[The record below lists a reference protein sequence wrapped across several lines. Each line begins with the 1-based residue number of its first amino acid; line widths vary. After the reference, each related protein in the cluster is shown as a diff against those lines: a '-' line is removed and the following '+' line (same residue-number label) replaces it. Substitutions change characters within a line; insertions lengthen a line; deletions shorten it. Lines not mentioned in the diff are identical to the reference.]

1 MDDETTTSP
10 PGSWPDGSDTQE
22 ISSDNGRHSGPEPQT
37 AEDGGKRTCRSKEK
51 EVTNSVKR
59 EAMLPSEI
67 IEQILYLTDPETFAS
82 LVLVSSCWRKASQTP
97 HLYAHHLSRCPSF
110 SINNNVIAGPFTDNS
125 LDRLKKQFNQEIK
138 RNLFAA
144 YLRPRQV
151 AVTLTSTTTSSSA
164 SFPGGEAFEFSF
176 SPNGHWTLA
185 LSSSRIYVLDTLSPQ
200 ISVQRELKVLRR
212 PLSAAILDDGS
223 ILAVLSS
230 DHQVNVY
237 DLSNLGL
244 KYLRSLP
251 LDSRPKT
258 LAMSPKGEVLAT
270 AFDGGIEVHSLAAN
284 ALSSDRRAVKCD
296 SVDSI
301 AFSSDGTMLLGTTQ
315 NSRSPSTVLLTAP
328 YYSEGDQNLPANI
341 LLGQMWTSQIIFPSS
356 SRDCSHATMLPH
368 PTEGDSNWTFAYDR
382 VFESFRAVRTDDM
395 RNGTTYFTGPKPQS
409 SSGTRAVKRKLNPST
424 LPATSD
430 RGELVAAGFAGKDI
444 WIYGVPENLDLTTLP
459 KSEYQSSPG
468 IVMAG
473 SNASS
478 NSGNHPGSPP
488 TSLTTGE
495 SAELMRLPQWQVLV
509 DKYRNVFAKG
519 RRVAEVPG
527 ATNLRWVSRQH
538 ERLGE
543 KSISERLI
551 IAAPGGVPSTSG
563 LEQDDFAS
571 VDGGRLVILD
581 FDRTVEDGKLEQLNF
596 EVGDAKPE
604 MLEEGNMDMDT
615 EVAFVR
621 QRTVRKRRDVPNEPS
636 VASML
641 ASGSD
646 VPPMPSIPPQ
656 SAPPNVPQAALSSQL
671 SPTDGS
677 NVPSRTANSSPSDGL
692 TLEEASAAFDGPYS
706 QTAPRSR
713 TSLYRSAT
721 AVADHRQRNP
731 PRIVESG
738 QVAYRRADGRGE
750 LPHESD
756 ADNWVPPPPPY
767 TAKSDIPLPEHLRM
781 SILPRRIEPTD
792 RVTHAFERPRRAST
806 VSSPPLSATSSQR
819 RVVSSP
825 DRERQNPFRQRGDST
840 ASPIRRP
847 LRRTTSDTIPESTG
861 TVSPI
866 SSVGM
871 SFEAGANQFTSPASR
886 GSPGSITR
894 RPFSAFVG
902 RYIGSHQRP
911 STARLTSPI
920 SPIPE
925 PLVPPPRSAGNSISL
940 PASPVRPAFPEL
952 TLSGAN
958 LQSRLEYPLPPAPRN
973 DPDYQPPAPP
983 QNIPQTSNP
992 HPQTPAPIP
1001 PSPNPNP
1008 NPSSVTLSPYLETL
1022 AASMPSAQQLAN
1034 LNNRYNNNND
1044 PSRSPSRL
1052 ITSTST
1058 SSTSQPRPPRAA
1070 LGAAGSPI
1078 SPARRRRQSLRLGSG
1093 STFSASSPAL
1103 LRPTARRL
1111 DTIHSVSSFLSRSGT
1126 RSRSRPGEDLRMARS
1141 RSVDPMRPPESGPIV
1156 PTTRI
1161 GTRKGRKK
1169 GKGKGAAGVK
1179 SGDLEFSG
1187 EAWGRVGEGEGER
1200 ERGKCVLM

>member
-1 MDDETTTSP
+1 MDDETPTSP
-10 PGSWPDGSDTQE
+10 PGSWPAGSDTGVEASDLRAYSASESPALETVEKGLSKGKGKDTNGPLRKSALLPPE
-22 ISSDNGRHSGPEPQT
+22 ILEH
-37 AEDGGKRTCRSKEK
+37 
-51 EVTNSVKR
+51 
-59 EAMLPSEI
+59 
-67 IEQILYLTDPETFAS
+67 ILYLTDPETFAS
-82 LVLVSSCWRKASQTP
+82 LVLVSSCWREASQTP

-125 LDRLKKQFNQEIK
+125 LGRFKKQFNQETK
-138 RNLFAA
+138 RNLFQA
-144 YLRPRQV
+144 YLRPRQT

-164 SFPGGEAFEFSF
+164 SFPGGEAFDFSF
-176 SPNGHWTLA
+176 SANGHWTLA
-185 LSSSRIYVLDTLSPQ
+185 LSSSRIYVLDTLSPK

-237 DLSNLGL
+237 DLSNLEL
-244 KYLRSLP
+244 KHLRSLP
-251 LDSRPKT
+251 LDNRPNT
-258 LAMSPKGEVLAT
+258 IAMSPKGEVLAT

-315 NSRSPSTVLLTAP
+315 NSRNPNTVLLTAP
-328 YYSEGDQNLPANI
+328 YYSEGDHNLPAEI
-341 LLGQMWTSQIIFPSS
+341 LLGQMWTSQIIFPNS

-368 PTEGDSNWTFAYDR
+368 PTEGDSSWTFAYDR

-395 RNGTTYFTGPKPQS
+395 RNGTTYFTGPKPRS
-409 SSGTRAVKRKLNPST
+409 ISGTRGAKRKLTPST

-473 SNASS
+473 ANASS
-478 NSGNHPGSPP
+478 TTGNSTGSPP

-495 SAELMRLPQWQVLV
+495 SAELTRLPQWQVLV

-527 ATNLRWVSRQH
+527 ATNLRWVSRRH

-543 KSISERLI
+543 KSIAERLI
-551 IAAPGGVPSTSG
+551 IAAPGGIPSTSG
-563 LEQDDFAS
+563 LEQDEFSS

-581 FDRTVEDGKLEQLNF
+581 FDRTIDGEKLEQLNF

-621 QRTVRKRRDVPNEPS
+621 QRTVRKKRDTSNGAS

-641 ASGSD
+641 ASA
-646 VPPMPSIPPQ
+646 PSIPPMPPIPPQ
-656 SAPPNVPQAALSSQL
+656 STPPSQPQAADSSHL
-671 SPTDGS
+671 SPVDSS

-692 TLEEASAAFDGPYS
+692 TLEEASAAFDGPYT

-731 PRIVESG
+731 PRIIESG
-738 QVAYRRADGRGE
+738 HVAYRRADGRTQI
-750 LPHESD
+750 PHESD

-767 TAKSDIPLPEHLRM
+767 TAKSDVPLPEHLRM
-781 SILPRRIEPTD
+781 SIMPRRTEL
-792 RVTHAFERPRRAST
+792 VNHATAVFEIPRRAT
-806 VSSPPLSATSSQR
+806 TMSSPPPSSTSSQR
-819 RVVSSP
+819 RVASTP
-825 DRERQNPFRQRGDST
+825 DRERQLAFPQRGDSFD
-840 ASPIRRP
+840 SSIRAP
-847 LRRTTSDTIPESTG
+847 LRRSTSNTIYGGTG
-861 TVSPI
+861 TVSPM

-871 SFEAGANQFTSPASR
+871 SYEAGTNQFTSPVSR
-886 GSPGSITR
+886 GSPSSITR

-902 RYIGSHQRP
+902 RYMGSHQRP

-925 PLVPPPRSAGNSISL
+925 PLLPPLSTAGNSVSL
-940 PASPVRPAFPEL
+940 PASPIRPSFPEL

-958 LQSRLEYPLPPAPRN
+958 LQSRLEYPLPPAPRD
-973 DPDYQPPAPP
+973 DPDDQPPAAP
-983 QNIPQTSNP
+983 QNTPNPFIPQP
-992 HPQTPAPIP
+992 HPHSQCQSPRQRHLKPPTPKPPPRTRTITLPRNPRRLHALSPTTRKPKQPLPPTPLLIPIPSLIAHRPAPRHNHLDGLP
-1001 PSPNPNP
+1001 
-1008 NPSSVTLSPYLETL
+1008 
-1022 AASMPSAQQLAN
+1022 
-1034 LNNRYNNNND
+1034 D
-1044 PSRSPSRL
+1044 PQTAPGR
-1052 ITSTST
+1052 
-1058 SSTSQPRPPRAA
+1058 
-1070 LGAAGSPI
+1070 
-1078 SPARRRRQSLRLGSG
+1078 ARRRRKPDLACAETEAEFRPRKQFLGEFAG
-1093 STFSASSPAL
+1093 AAEAEDAEVVTGAG
-1103 LRPTARRL
+1103 TGVGIVRR
-1111 DTIHSVSSFLSRSGT
+1111 
-1126 RSRSRPGEDLRMARS
+1126 RS
-1141 RSVDPMRPPESGPIV
+1141 RSVDPGGGRGEMPA
-1156 PTTRI
+1156 
-1161 GTRKGRKK
+1161 RKGLFGGRKK
-1169 GKGKGAAGVK
+1169 DKEKGKRKVM

-1187 EAWGRVGEGEGER
+1187 DAWQRVPER
-1200 ERGKCVLM
+1200 EEEAEGKGKCIQM